1 MKRYAWLVD
10 FRFSSSTNLL
20 VWWVNLGQ
28 WHRLLFAP
36 KRVDST
42 VIAGCHLLSKLT
54 KKATADQSA
63 PCQLDYTTQNLLEIK
78 KWMVEIPNQKVLILN
93 HCTEKQTEDKHL
105 HKWKLNLL
113 NCKGKIQQVGL
124 FKYIFLFY
132 FSMENSCEK
141 QVLVTSFIYIHSG
154 NGRAVR
160 FILCYLFHTSCDQQ
174 TLTIWYIKTAGSA
187 PGLNSPG
194 IWQQCSWRTK
204 SPYLLILIKPNSHY

>member
-28 WHRLLFAP
+28 WHGLLFAP

-113 NCKGKIQQVGL
+113 NCMGKIQQVGL

-132 FSMENSCEK
+132 FSMGK
-141 QVLVTSFIYIHSG
+141 PVWKTSFSHK
-154 NGRAVR
+154 
-160 FILCYLFHTSCDQQ
+160 FHLYPLRKWQSC
-174 TLTIWYIKTAGSA
+174 
-187 PGLNSPG
+187 
-194 IWQQCSWRTK
+194 
-204 SPYLLILIKPNSHY
+204 